1 MNKSK
6 DTADSAAAVTAVSVA
21 VAAVLMSFCS
31 GETDNEMRKANQR
44 VNDKR

>member
-6 DTADSAAAVTAVSVA
+6 DTADSAAAAVPAVA

-31 GETDNEMRKANQR
+31 REMDNEMRKANQR